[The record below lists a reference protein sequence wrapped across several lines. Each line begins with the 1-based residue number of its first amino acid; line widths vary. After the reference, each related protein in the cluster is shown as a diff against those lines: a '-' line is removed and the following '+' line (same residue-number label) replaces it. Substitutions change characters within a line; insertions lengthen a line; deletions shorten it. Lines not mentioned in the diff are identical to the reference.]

1 MVVGGSCHHATKETN
16 GSARQERQSSVCP
29 AAKLAKE
36 DTTAS
41 ALCLSNLEQFEGNKA
56 RAQEASQCAVSG
68 STLTHTGVFYAASSS
83 GTQSTT
89 SPQARHSL

>member
-41 ALCLSNLEQFEGNKA
+41 AYVCLIWN
-56 RAQEASQCAVSG
+56 
-68 STLTHTGVFYAASSS
+68 SSKE
-83 GTQSTT
+83 TK
-89 SPQARHSL
+89 PEPKRLPNAP